1 MWHIVTCIVFRK
13 DVFVCVGLY
22 STDVLD
28 CIQIVSPQRLIVFQA
43 IHCFRQ
49 LLAFAKRP
57 LASAQLCKNSQF
69 VCASDPHHHITFR
82 NSYIITTIWFCS
94 GLRISAQLPWSDN
107 PTLYSQGHTLHNI
120 PDQSFLQWVNI
131 FCVSFPSIWNQFS
144 LGIHQKLCDL
154 LFVVTWDWT
163 KSLMFSWYHS
173 RTTSGLFWPGPL
185 WDPSSN
191 AVLLIF
197 HILEM
202 LCDQV
207 WSGRRVQN
215 HPIML
220 YTIIIIIII
229 IIIM

>member
-107 PTLYSQGHTLHNI
+107 PTLYSQGHTFHNI

-144 LGIHQKLCDL
+144 LGIHQKLCDQTVCGSLGLNKITHVQLISLKDHFGTL
-154 LFVVTWDWT
+154 LARSFVGSFMKCSIAYISYFRNV
-163 KSLMFSWYHS
+163 
-173 RTTSGLFWPGPL
+173 
-185 WDPSSN
+185 
-191 AVLLIF
+191 
-197 HILEM
+197 
-202 LCDQV
+202 V
-207 WSGRRVQN
+207 WSSLIGQKG
-215 HPIML
+215 PEPPL
-220 YTIIIIIII
+220 SYIIIIII